1 MKQAIL
7 FDLDGTLLPMDQEEF
22 TSGYFKLLA
31 AKMAPHGYEP
41 KSLVDALWQGVGAM
55 VKNDGAK
62 TNTDRFWAVFNAAL
76 GKDCRAD
83 EPIFDSF
90 YRDEFRQA
98 VRFTQPTPVSAR
110 LVRAAREQAERV
122 ILATN
127 PLFPRCGQNTRLS
140 FLDLADTDFDWVTD
154 YENSRFCKP
163 NPDYYREILDRFG
176 LDPARCL
183 MIGND
188 MEEDMVPA
196 SGLGMEVFL
205 VTDCLINPKERPLT
219 MPHGT
224 LADALAFVE
233 GLTA

>member
-22 TSGYFKLLA
+22 TGGYFKLLA
-31 AKMAPHGYEP
+31 AKMAPYGYEP

-62 TNTDRFWAVFNAAL
+62 TNTDRFWAAFNAHL
-76 GKDCRAD
+76 GRDCRVD
-83 EPIFDSF
+83 EPIFDAF
-90 YRDEFRQA
+90 YREEFRQA
-98 VRFTQPTPVSAR
+98 VQFTQPTPVSAQ

-127 PLFPRCGQNTRLS
+127 PIFPLCGQETRLS
-140 FLDLADTDFDWVTD
+140 FVGLTAAAFDWVTD
-154 YENSRFCKP
+154 YERSHFCKP

-183 MIGND
+183 MVGND

-196 SGLGMEVFL
+196 QALGMEVFL
-205 VTDCLINPKERPLT
+205 VTDCLINPKDRPLT

-224 LADALAFVE
+224 LADALAFVRE
-233 GLTA
+233 L